1 MKPTKSSTNDSTKY
15 LRLDLLWKLE
25 LISSWTKLMKIM
37 YGSADPT
44 CGISTTNK
52 FTSHTKLLRVKVSYV
67 LESFRL
73 SIVNIQ
79 KNAVH

>member
-15 LRLDLLWKLE
+15 LRLDLPWKLE

-37 YGSADPT
+37 YVYGDPT
-44 CGISTTNK
+44 GGINTTNN
-52 FTSHTKLLRVKVSYV
+52 FTSHTKLLRVKVAHV
-67 LESFRL
+67 LESFCL
-73 SIVNIQ
+73 SLVKIW